1 MLISTQQKSAI
12 SNQNGQ
18 SLIEFVLLMLVLIVL
33 SFAVYRGFNYAMSE
47 RWKALIGII
56 ANPTTT
62 PIEF

>member
-1 MLISTQQKSAI
+1 MLISTQHRSLV

-18 SLIEFVLLMLVLIVL
+18 SLIEFVLLMLVLIML
-33 SFAVYRGFNYAMSE
+33 SFSVYRGFNYAMSE
-47 RWKALIGII
+47 RWKAFIGII